1 MLYALSTG
9 RVFEEYREEILDAS
23 GDNSYQNQF
32 LAAAAASDIV
42 MRSNAGKPNC
52 FQLMFGECLNRHGV
66 TKELKKLCS
75 AFQLSPS
82 EKFSIQKRSDEVL
95 RRLENG
101 LEITPRDFVFI
112 LVDNFGFKQL
122 GKNAAFDQWSLV
134 IPRIV
139 REKELKAVVFY
150 CDDPSKRISR
160 KPSCIWDD
168 AIADAKGDRAKINEL
183 IDSAVGIRVDDY
195 MALGESVLED
205 IRIALEH
212 AGLLRHNN
220 FYLERIC
227 NKDTSEKWKQALR
240 DALRQNNPSR
250 HSAPYQ
256 RPTGTVVMPRDFSS
270 TNMDLEPDTPDAKNK
285 YEMSKASMEA
295 MHQDLAQNFTQT
307 KLMKYVVECGKNQV
321 SKYDATNQS
330 KDDERPVAEIMT
342 ALGVDGAP
350 AATCQ
355 KQLAQNAIDVYNK
368 YPKHMFVSAG
378 GFHTV
383 MKTLN
388 ASGELSEEML
398 TTLSRHGEAL
408 TTTLNGFYSL
418 AIQISEGASTRC
430 FSKLTSLTL
439 L

>member
-1 MLYALSTG
+1 
-9 RVFEEYREEILDAS
+9 
-23 GDNSYQNQF
+23 
-32 LAAAAASDIV
+32 
-42 MRSNAGKPNC
+42 
-52 FQLMFGECLNRHGV
+52 
-66 TKELKKLCS
+66 
-75 AFQLSPS
+75 
-82 EKFSIQKRSDEVL
+82 
-95 RRLENG
+95 
-101 LEITPRDFVFI
+101 
-112 LVDNFGFKQL
+112 
-122 GKNAAFDQWSLV
+122 
-134 IPRIV
+134 
-139 REKELKAVVFY
+139 
-150 CDDPSKRISR
+150 
-160 KPSCIWDD
+160 
-168 AIADAKGDRAKINEL
+168 
-183 IDSAVGIRVDDY
+183 
-195 MALGESVLED
+195 
-205 IRIALEH
+205 
-212 AGLLRHNN
+212 
-220 FYLERIC
+220 
-227 NKDTSEKWKQALR
+227 
-240 DALRQNNPSR
+240 
-250 HSAPYQ
+250 
-256 RPTGTVVMPRDFSS
+256 MPRDFSS